1 MARIRTIKPDFFRH
15 EELYQAEEES
25 GLPLRLGY
33 IGLWTV
39 VDREGRFKWRPRE
52 IKLDICPYDDLDF
65 EKVLDS
71 LAEYGFVVKYQ
82 VEEEYFGFIP
92 TFLKHQV
99 INPRET
105 KSKIPEPID
114 ARACTCLHVYTLEE
128 SAQLNG
134 VNIPGALR
142 ETVFNRD
149 GRKCLRCG
157 STNDLTVDHIFP
169 RSSGGTHLLTN
180 LRTLCR
186 KCNSARPV
194 QGPAL
199 DNDLAK
205 DGLSFQ
211 DLERTCKHVHA
222 RGEGKGREGKG
233 KEDSSSVVSQSS
245 TALAIAESSKVS
257 SRKDEL
263 PSDMM
268 QTYHAAKTAFE
279 ESEKA
284 KAIIY
289 QDPGSTA
296 RELKSL
302 KLIVRRAH
310 KLCPEAPESFLVAVM
325 KRYRELVNG
334 KLKGKVSWTPSG
346 LVTAWVWNLVLE
358 GMREEATPEEAELAE
373 SVRGLFARKVKP

>member
-15 EELYQAEEES
+15 EELYQAEKES
-25 GLPLRLGY
+25 GLPLRLSY

-39 VDREGRFKWRPRE
+39 ADREGRFKWRPRE

-65 EKVLDS
+65 EEVLDA

-82 VEEEYFGFIP
+82 VEGEYFGFIP

-99 INPRET
+99 INPREA
-105 KSKIPEPID
+105 KSKIPDPKD
-114 ARACTCLHVYTLEE
+114 AQSHTCLHVYTLEE
-128 SAQLNG
+128 SSQVNET
-134 VNIPGALR
+134 NIPDALR

-149 GRKCLRCG
+149 GRKCVRCG
-157 STNDLTVDHIFP
+157 SVSDLTVDRIFP
-169 RSSGGTHLLTN
+169 LSVGGTNLLTN
-180 LRTLCR
+180 LRTLCS
-186 KCNSARPV
+186 KCKSERPV
-194 QGPAL
+194 QRPAL
-199 DNDLAK
+199 DNDLAE
-205 DGLSFQ
+205 DGLTFE
-211 DLERTCKHVHA
+211 DLERTCMSVHA

-245 TALAIAESSKVS
+245 TALAINNSPKVLC
-257 SRKDEL
+257 RRDEL

-268 QTYHAAKTAFE
+268 QTYHAAKIAFE
-279 ESEKA
+279 GSEKA

-302 KLIVRRAH
+302 KLIVRRVH
-310 KLCPEAPESFLVAVM
+310 KLCPDAPEPFLAAVM
-325 KRYRELVNG
+325 QRYRDLVNG

-346 LVTAWVWNLVLE
+346 LVTTWVWNLVLE
-358 GMREEATPEEAELAE
+358 GMQTTPTEAEAAIIE
-373 SVRGLFARKVKP
+373 SVAGLFARNKS